1 MARSGWA
8 SVAPAASWR
17 SVNREKRMS
26 ASNSAARPLASDV
39 AWPLT
44 LAAATILGTLAT
56 ACMMPFVG
64 LAVVAAATM
73 RAPAMLVTIVGA
85 WAANQLLG
93 FGLLGYPLEGYAL
106 MWGAALGGA
115 SVAAGLLARAAFN
128 GGVTLP
134 RALAVF
140 AAAFVLDE
148 ALLYAFALAV
158 GGTST
163 FTSAIILRLFAND
176 ALWCGVL
183 AMLHVVLTRAAPRW
197 YAAEP
202 RVA

>member
-1 MARSGWA
+1 
-8 SVAPAASWR
+8 
-17 SVNREKRMS
+17 MS
-26 ASNSAARPLASDV
+26 ASNSATRDV

-44 LAAATILGTLAT
+44 LAAATVLGTLAT

-73 RAPAMLVTIVGA
+73 RTPAMLVTIVGA
-85 WAANQLLG
+85 WGVNQLLG

-106 MWGAALGGA
+106 AWGVALGAA
-115 SVAAGLLARAAFN
+115 SVAAGLLARAAFAR
-128 GGVTLP
+128 GFTLP

-158 GGTST
+158 GGTET
-163 FTSAIILRLFAND
+163 FTPAIVLRLFAND

-183 AMLHVVLTRAAPRW
+183 AALHVVLTRAAPRW

-202 RVA
+202 RAA

>member
-1 MARSGWA
+1 
-8 SVAPAASWR
+8 
-17 SVNREKRMS
+17 MS
-26 ASNSAARPLASDV
+26 ASNPVARPFAHDV

-73 RAPAMLVTIVGA
+73 RTPAMLVTILGA
-85 WAANQLLG
+85 WGVNQLLG
-93 FGLLGYPLEGYAL
+93 FGLLGYPLDGYAL
-106 MWGAALGGA
+106 AWGVALGAA
-115 SVAAGLLARAAFN
+115 SIAAGLLARAAFT

-140 AAAFVLDE
+140 AAAFALDE
-148 ALLYAFALAV
+148 ALLYGFALAV

-163 FTSAIILRLFAND
+163 FTPAIVAQLFAND

-183 AMLHVVLTRAAPRW
+183 ATLHVVLTRAAPRW
-197 YAAEP
+197 YAPAV
-202 RVA
+202 RAA

>member
-1 MARSGWA
+1 
-8 SVAPAASWR
+8 
-17 SVNREKRMS
+17 MS
-26 ASNSAARPLASDV
+26 ASNSATRDI

-73 RAPAMLVTIVGA
+73 RKPAMLVTIVGA

-106 MWGAALGGA
+106 AWGVALGAA
-115 SVAAGLLARAAFN
+115 SVAAGLLARAAFAES
-128 GGVTLP
+128 VTLP

-158 GGTST
+158 GGTAT
-163 FTSAIILRLFAND
+163 FTPAIVLRLFAND

-183 AMLHVVLTRAAPRW
+183 AGLHVVLTRAAPRW
-197 YAAEP
+197 YAAAP
-202 RVA
+202 RAA